1 VEEIMSI
8 DQLSRYIPDTTI
20 GIVGGST
27 SIVLGNANIVA
38 GLIVATVSTI
48 VLVLRYLDHRQKHKL
63 EIKKLEE
70 DLKILKGINEIDPR
84 NEE

>member
-1 VEEIMSI
+1 MSI